1 MSQPPGSRA
10 YYDAEA
16 TAYDETR
23 GGAARGRAAAEAVAA
38 LVPAGGTLV
47 DVAGGTGVVSVELA
61 RLGWSVLVLDGS
73 PGMLAVASGRLP
85 GRVAVSRAERLPVRD
100 GSVDVVTAVWL
111 LHLLDVPTADRVVA
125 EAARVL
131 RPGGHLVT
139 TVDKALAHGRLPKR
153 PSDNRERLELAA
165 RRAGLAFTAATSFSG
180 RSAWGSATDGDPV
193 FPLAA
198 FLKA

>member
-1 MSQPPGSRA
+1 MSESPAGRA

-16 TAYDETR
+16 QVYDETR
-23 GGAARGRAAAEAVAA
+23 GGSARGRAAAEAVAE
-38 LVPAGGTLV
+38 LVPVGGTLV
-47 DVAGGTGVVSVELA
+47 DVAGGTGVVSLELA

-73 PGMLAVASGRLP
+73 PGMLAVAAGRLP
-85 GRVAVSRAERLPVRD
+85 GRVAASRAERLPVRD
-100 GSVDVVTAVWL
+100 GSVDAVTVVWL

-131 RPGGHLVT
+131 RPGGSLVT
-139 TVDKALAHGRLPKR
+139 TVDKALAHGRLPRR

-165 RRAGLAFTAATSFSG
+165 RRVGLAFTGATSFRG
-180 RSAWGSATDGDPV
+180 RSKWGSAGGGDPV

-198 FLKA
+198 FRKR

>member
-1 MSQPPGSRA
+1 MSDSPPGRA

-16 TAYDETR
+16 RVYDETR
-23 GGAARGRAAAEAVAA
+23 GGAARGRAAAEAVAE
-38 LVPAGGTLV
+38 LVPVGGTLV

-61 RLGWSVLVLDGS
+61 WLGWSVLVLDAS
-73 PGMLAVASGRLP
+73 TGMLEVAAGRLP
-85 GRVAVSRAERLPVRD
+85 GRVAASRAQQLPVRD
-100 GSVDVVTAVWL
+100 GSVDVVTVVWL

-165 RRAGLAFTAATSFSG
+165 RRVGLAFTGATSFSG
-180 RSAWGSATDGDPV
+180 SSKWGSAGDGDPV

-198 FLKA
+198 FRKG